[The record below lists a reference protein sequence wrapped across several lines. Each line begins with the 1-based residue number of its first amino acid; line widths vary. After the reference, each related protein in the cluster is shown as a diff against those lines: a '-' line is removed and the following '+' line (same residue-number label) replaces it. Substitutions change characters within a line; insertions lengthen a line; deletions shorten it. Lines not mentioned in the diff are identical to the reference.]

1 MEVKK
6 RIYQLDKSLLT
17 PVCQKAIII
26 SIIENFYYWNKR
38 KIIMVQEKWM
48 VHSKKADFDGFAREL
63 GVSPIVARIMRNKD
77 LDTVESQRAF
87 LESSM
92 DKLHEPELMKDMDK
106 AVDIIIN
113 KIQNKDSIRVIGDYD
128 IDGVCSTYIL
138 VEGLRNVGA
147 DVSYDIPD
155 RVKDGYGINEN
166 IIKKAYDE
174 GVDTIVTC
182 DNGIAAIDQ
191 IRYAKEMG
199 MTVVVTDHHEVPFT
213 KDEVTGEITYK
224 RVEGDAVVN
233 PKQPDC
239 DYPFKLL
246 CGGAIAYKVIT
257 CLYRK
262 LGLSQWRERADM
274 FVEYAAI
281 ATIGDVVDLI
291 GENRIIASEGLKRLK
306 TTANIGLDRLMDTCG
321 VNRDRLSSYH
331 IGFVIGPCLNAAG
344 RLETAKKG
352 LDLLRCE
359 DFSKAEKMAAELV
372 ELNNMRKTM
381 TEEGVIEAVKQGED
395 MTDNKVLVIYLPQ
408 AHESIAGIIAGR
420 VREHFNKPAFVLTDS
435 ADEGEDN
442 MIKGSGRS
450 IPGYNMFE
458 ALIGCDEFLLKY
470 GGHEM
475 AAGLSMSRDN
485 LSAFVK
491 AINERCSL
499 SDEDMIRRV
508 WIDVPMPLA
517 YASEELV
524 KQLSLLEP
532 FGKGNEKPV
541 FATKNVKIKSLKI
554 MGANQNMCKLQ
565 VQDDSGK
572 TVEALVFASIFS
584 GFMEFLTEKFGE
596 EQVRKAKMAVANDI
610 AISIIYYPDI
620 NEYNGRRT
628 TQIIVNN
635 YC

>member
-352 LDLLRCE
+352 LELLRCE
-359 DFSKAEKMAAELV
+359 DFSRAEKMAAELV

-475 AAGLSMSRDN
+475 AAGLSLKKEALMD
-485 LSAFVK
+485 LESAL
-491 AINERCSL
+491 NERCTL
-499 SDEDMIRRV
+499 TDDDLIRKI

-517 YASEELV
+517 YVSEQLISELAM
-524 KQLSLLEP
+524 LEP

-541 FATKNVKIKSLKI
+541 FATKNVKILSLKI
-554 MGANQNMCKLQ
+554 MGANQNMCKLK
-565 VQDDSGK
+565 VMDDSK
-572 TVEALVFASIFS
+572 KSVEALVFSSVFQ
-584 GFMEFLTEKFGE
+584 GFMEFLSEEYGE
-596 EQVRKAKMAVANDI
+596 EQIKKAKLGMENDI
-610 AISIIYYPDI
+610 RISVIYYPDI

-628 TQIIVNN
+628 VQIIINN

>member
-191 IRYAKEMG
+191 IRYAKELG

-475 AAGLSMSRDN
+475 AAGLSMSRDK
-485 LSAFVK
+485 LSSFVK

>member
-191 IRYAKEMG
+191 IRYAKELG

-352 LDLLRCE
+352 LELLRCE
-359 DFSKAEKMAAELV
+359 DFSRAEKMAAELV

>member
-352 LDLLRCE
+352 LELLRCE
-359 DFSKAEKMAAELV
+359 DFSRAEKMAAELV

>member
-475 AAGLSMSRDN
+475 AAGLSMSRDK
-485 LSAFVK
+485 LSSFVK